1 VAGDIEPA
9 VRAGLVETDR
19 RTGWVSFRHPLV
31 RATVLEQSAEADR
44 RRAHGLLA
52 QLLPDQPDRWV
63 SHLAESTAAA
73 DERISGLL
81 DRAAIRAQR
90 SGGAA
95 RAVDLLERSAELSP
109 APAAR
114 AGHLARAAYLAARV
128 MGEMGPARALLA
140 DAGQSVRV
148 ASGLGSSPLG
158 SSVLGSLPLGSSLLG
173 SSLLGSSLL
182 GSLPLGSS
190 PLGSSLLGSSLLGS
204 LPLGSSLLGSL
215 LLGSSR

>member
-1 VAGDIEPA
+1 MAVGGSAADWAGPAGRTVAGDIEPA
-9 VRAGLVETDR
+9 VRAGLVGTDR

-52 QLLPDQPDRWV
+52 QLLSDQPDRWV
-63 SHLAESTAAA
+63 WHLAESTAAA
-73 DERISGLL
+73 DERIAALL

-128 MGEMGPARALLA
+128 MGELGPARALLA

-173 SSLLGSSLL
+173 S
-182 GSLPLGSS
+182 
-190 PLGSSLLGSSLLGS
+190 
-204 LPLGSSLLGSL
+204 L